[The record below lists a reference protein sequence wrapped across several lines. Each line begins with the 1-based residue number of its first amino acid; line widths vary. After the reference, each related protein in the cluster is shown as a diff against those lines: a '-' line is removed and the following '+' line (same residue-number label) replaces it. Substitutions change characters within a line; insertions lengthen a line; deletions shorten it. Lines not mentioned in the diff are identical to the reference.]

1 MLRFRY
7 CPMLAT
13 DLKQRIANTARQWFC
28 LPCTLLADL
37 WHVLFYQVLIERDTF
52 MKHELLFSN
61 DAFYLCHHGEL
72 HRNPL
77 FAWCGTSKWAGQRLW
92 RKQNTSL
99 QNDSHSCCFQ
109 DDDLC
114 VLIVGC
120 MLLASP
126 FPSHTR
132 GKESMPHISV
142 YHLKCR
148 YKLPCIIH
156 SIGAHSGNA

>member
-1 MLRFRY
+1 MILSSLHFTGWPSTCPVLPGPDRERY
-7 CPMLAT
+7 IHEA
-13 DLKQRIANTARQWFC
+13 
-28 LPCTLLADL
+28 
-37 WHVLFYQVLIERDTF
+37 
-52 MKHELLFSN
+52 HELLFSN

-77 FAWCGTSKWAGQRLW
+77 FAWCGASKWAGQRLW

-142 YHLKCR
+142 YLLKCR

-156 SIGAHSGNA
+156 SIGAHSGNVQFLLLLVVCNCNW